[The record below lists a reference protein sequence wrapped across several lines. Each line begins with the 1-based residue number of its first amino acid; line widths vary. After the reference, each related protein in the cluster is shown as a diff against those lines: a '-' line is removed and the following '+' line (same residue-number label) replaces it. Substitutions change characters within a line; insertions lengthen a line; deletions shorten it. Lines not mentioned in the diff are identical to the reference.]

1 MKVDVYRN
9 LHNGMYSIK
18 SREAG
23 TRGLVIA
30 HATRLWLS
38 DVQFVVSQAGRN
50 RVLREKKKYVH
61 AVVRGT
67 LLSFHGLTRNQSV
80 DFTHYDENNLPVWK
94 EMHPR
99 YEWMMSEGDDFTYN
113 PYRFSQFVDRD
124 TEQNLHQAECAMLRM
139 GSTKYL
145 PSEGIYMGGAGRY

>member
-30 HATRLWLS
+30 HADRVWLN
-38 DVQFVVSQAGRN
+38 DVEFIVSEAGRN

-61 AVVRGT
+61 AFVRGT
-67 LLSFHGLTRNQSV
+67 LSSFFGMVRDVDVDLSKVGEWTHMEPNYVDMLGLGYN
-80 DFTHYDENNLPVWK
+80 
-94 EMHPR
+94 
-99 YEWMMSEGDDFTYN
+99 FTYN
-113 PYRFSQFVDRD
+113 PYAYSTFIDRD
-124 TEQNLHQAECAMLRM
+124 TEQALRWADSAFLSTKH
-139 GSTKYL
+139 GTKYL
-145 PSEGIYMGGAGRY
+145 PSEGIYMGGAGRL